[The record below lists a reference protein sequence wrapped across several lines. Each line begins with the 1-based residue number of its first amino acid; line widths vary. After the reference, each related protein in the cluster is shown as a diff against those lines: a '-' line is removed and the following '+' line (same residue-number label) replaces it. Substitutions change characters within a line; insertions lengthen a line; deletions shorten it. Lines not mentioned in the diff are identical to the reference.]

1 MTPRTKVKSF
11 HESEAQHAHCRGC
24 RGIASDGISRREAFG
39 VMNTPVPVLVGKL
52 AGKEKNGPLSL
63 HWPLF
68 CTHLYLVL
76 VRHEK

>member
-11 HESEAQHAHCRGC
+11 RESEAQHAHCRGC

-39 VMNTPVPVLVGKL
+39 VM